1 LKLEPKFSLALKPKP
16 RFEKVLANVKK
27 LKFPT
32 IAPNIEQV
40 FTSAYNVNGC
50 ISLVVLKGI
59 LVLDVVITSLLLQL

>member
-16 RFEKVLANVKK
+16 GFEKVLANVKK
-27 LKFPT
+27 LKSPT

-50 ISLVVLKGI
+50 ISLVV
-59 LVLDVVITSLLLQL
+59 